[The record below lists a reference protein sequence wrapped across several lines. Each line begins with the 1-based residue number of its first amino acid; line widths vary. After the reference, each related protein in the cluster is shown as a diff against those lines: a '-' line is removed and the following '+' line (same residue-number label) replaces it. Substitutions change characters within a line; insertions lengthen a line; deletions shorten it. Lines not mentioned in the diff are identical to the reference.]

1 MAANNTN
8 LKNKLQSKATGS
20 IQSKGKES
28 CGMSK
33 LLSQMSE
40 QIAKA
45 LPSMVSSERFQRV
58 VLTAFNGNP
67 KLQRCEP
74 TSFLAAMMQSAQLG
88 LEPNTPLG
96 QAYLIPYGN
105 KVQFQVGYKG
115 LLELAQRSGKIKMLY
130 AHTVH
135 ENDDFNIE
143 YGLEQKLSH
152 TPLLK
157 GDRGEAVGYYAVYH
171 LREGGYSFVYMTK
184 EEVLSHAKNKSKTFN
199 NGPWQTDFDEMAKKT
214 VLKKLLKYAPISIE
228 VGNALSSDETVKNE
242 IKEDMTEVEDESI
255 NVDFVEVDEF
265 EPVEDKETGKKID
278 PETGEVL
285 EELEGQEKLDL

>member
-8 LKNKLQSKATGS
+8 LKNKLQHKANGQ
-20 IQSKGKES
+20 IRAKEEKG
-28 CGMSK
+28 MNK
-33 LLSQMSE
+33 LLNQMSE

-67 KLQRCEP
+67 KLQQCEP
-74 TSFLAAMMQSAQLG
+74 ASFLAAMMQSAQLG

-105 KVQFQVGYKG
+105 KVQFQIGYKG

-130 AHTVH
+130 AHAVY

-157 GDRGEAVGYYAVYH
+157 GDRGETVGYYAVYH
-171 LREGGYSFVYMTK
+171 LKEGGYSFIYMTK

-199 NGPWQTDFDEMAKKT
+199 SGPWQTDFDEMAKKT

-228 VGNALSSDETVKNE
+228 VGNALISDETVKNK
-242 IKEDMTEVEDESI
+242 IKEDMLEVEDESI
-255 NVDFVEVDEF
+255 NVDFLEVDEF
-265 EPVEDKETGKKID
+265 ETVEDTQTGKKINT
-278 PETGEVL
+278 ETGEVL
-285 EELEGQEKLDL
+285 EEISEQEQMKL

>member
-8 LKNKLQSKATGS
+8 LKNKLQSKASGAVKT
-20 IQSKGKES
+20 KEKES
-28 CGMSK
+28 SGMSK
-33 LLSQMSE
+33 LLIQMSD

-45 LPSMVSSERFQRV
+45 LPSMISSERFQRV

-67 KLQRCEP
+67 QLQKCEP

-96 QAYLIPYGN
+96 QAYLIPYKN
-105 KVQFQVGYKG
+105 KVQFQIGYKG
-115 LLELAQRSGKIKMLY
+115 LLELAQRSGQIKMLY

-157 GDRGEAVGYYAVYH
+157 GDRGETIGYYAVYH
-171 LREGGYSFVYMTK
+171 LKEGGYSFIYMTK
-184 EEVLSHAKNKSKTFN
+184 DDVLNHAKSKSKTFY

-228 VGNALSSDETVKNE
+228 LGNALTSDETVKND
-242 IKEDMTEVEDESI
+242 IKEDMSEVVDESI
-255 NVDFVEVDEF
+255 NVDFVEVNEADYTEVN
-265 EPVEDKETGKKID
+265 EVTEEEEINDK
-278 PETGEVL
+278 
-285 EELEGQEKLDL
+285 EELEGQEQMNL

>member
-1 MAANNTN
+1 MVANNTN
-8 LKNKLQSKATGS
+8 LKNKLQHKANGQ
-20 IQSKGKES
+20 IRAKEEKG
-28 CGMSK
+28 MNK
-33 LLSQMSE
+33 LLNQMSE

-67 KLQRCEP
+67 KLQQCEP
-74 TSFLAAMMQSAQLG
+74 ASFLAAMMQSAQLG

-105 KVQFQVGYKG
+105 KVQFQIGYKG

-130 AHTVH
+130 AHAVY

-157 GDRGEAVGYYAVYH
+157 GDRGETVGYYAVYH
-171 LREGGYSFVYMTK
+171 LKEGGYSFIYMTK

-199 NGPWQTDFDEMAKKT
+199 SGPWQTDFDEMAKKT

-228 VGNALSSDETVKNE
+228 VGNALISDETVKNK
-242 IKEDMTEVEDESI
+242 IKEDMLEVEDDSI
-255 NVDFVEVDEF
+255 NVDFLEVDEF
-265 EPVEDKETGKKID
+265 ETVEDTQTGKKIN

-285 EELEGQEKLDL
+285 EEISEQEQMKL